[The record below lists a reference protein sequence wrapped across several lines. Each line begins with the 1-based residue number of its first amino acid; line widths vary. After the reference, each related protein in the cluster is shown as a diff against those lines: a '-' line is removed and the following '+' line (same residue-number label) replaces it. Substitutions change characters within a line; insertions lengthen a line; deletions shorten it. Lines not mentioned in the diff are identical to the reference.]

1 MSLGTCSSDCE
12 CKQNSELT
20 CGTNGYCECPTGA
33 QWYWSDIAGYVFF
46 NSLTVLTFYEVNFVI
61 KYLFGKNG
69 NFQD

>member
-33 QWYWSDIAGYVFF
+33 QWYWSDIAGYVILFL
-46 NSLTVLTFYEVNFVI
+46 SVPSVV
-61 KYLFGKNG
+61 FGKYFFKISYLG
-69 NFQD
+69 CYS